1 MNSKLRRFLLIL
13 SLLSTACG
21 APKTDT
27 LKSDTSI
34 DKLKALGK
42 IDSNS
47 DQPAIVKPNVK
58 SNAKTLV
65 AYQLE
70 FATHLSRVNAA
81 KIYTG
86 NPQAL
91 LRSVIVLRFTLD
103 AHGHLLS
110 KAIVRSNKDRETET
124 SALSSLVN
132 AQPFPMPSALL
143 LKQGKLDMVETWL
156 FNSDGRFQLRTI
168 ALPQANQ

>member
-1 MNSKLRRFLLIL
+1 MNSILRRFLLIL
-13 SLLSTACG
+13 SLLLTACG

-34 DKLKALGK
+34 DKLKTPGK
-42 IDSNS
+42 IDSKS
-47 DQPAIVKPNVK
+47 DQAAMVK

-70 FATHLSRVNAA
+70 FATHLSRINTT
-81 KIYTG
+81 KIYTS
-86 NPQAL
+86 NPQVL
-91 LRSVIVLRFTLD
+91 LRSVIVLRFTLN
-103 AHGHLLS
+103 AQGHLLS
-110 KAIVRSNKDRETET
+110 KAIVRSNRDREAET

-132 AQPFPMPSALL
+132 AQPFPMPPALL